1 MKFFKAVLC
10 ASTFLFFSVFAEAQ
24 DSGYYGAASLAQL
37 NIDTEFEGS
46 PSFTPHVVN
55 LALGYRYSNSL
66 SAEARYGFGVHSSS
80 DNGIKFETDYTASIL
95 AKPRLYLSPDVA
107 LYVTGGF
114 SRGKFTVGGEDTTLN
129 SLSYGGG
136 IQYDHNPRTT
146 YFIDWIKLIDKDE
159 YTINALNIGVTYRF

>member
-1 MKFFKAVLC
+1 MVFFRTALLGSV
-10 ASTFLFFSVFAEAQ
+10 FLFFSALSQAQ

-37 NIDTEFEGS
+37 NVDTELEGT

-55 LALGYRYSNSL
+55 LMLGYRYSNSL

-80 DNGIKFETDYTASIL
+80 DRGVKFETDYITSLL
-95 AKPRLYLSPDVA
+95 AKPRLYLSPEVA

-114 SRGKFTVGGEDTTLN
+114 SRGKFMVAGEDTTLN
-129 SLSYGGG
+129 SVSHGGG
-136 IQYDHNPRTT
+136 IQYDRNPRTT

-159 YTINALNIGVTYRF
+159 YEINTLNIGVTYRF